1 MSAATATPPPT
12 AHEPFGGISAV
23 RRFSVEEYHRLID
36 AGIFT
41 EQDRVE
47 LLDGYLIEKDMV
59 RPPEH
64 DGPMDLFEG
73 AIAGLI
79 PPGWFLRIQRAV
91 TLSNSEPEPDYAIV
105 RGTRRDYLARHPGP
119 DDIGLLVE
127 VSHTSLGSDLSDK
140 VRIYG
145 AAGIPFYWVIDTINR
160 KVIVFAA
167 PDYSRPVE
175 HPIGSKVPLIIA
187 GRTIG
192 HIAVSDLL

>member
-1 MSAATATPPPT
+1 M
-12 AHEPFGGISAV
+12 V
-23 RRFSVEEYHRLID
+23 RRFTVDEYHRLI
-36 AGIFT
+36 AANILT
-41 EQDRVE
+41 EADRVE

-59 RPPEH
+59 RTPEH

-79 PPGWFLRIQRAV
+79 PAGWFLRIQRAI
-91 TLSNSEPEPDYAIV
+91 TLTNSEPEPDYAIV

-140 VRIYG
+140 ARIYG

-160 KVIVFAA
+160 KIIVFTA
-167 PDYSRPVE
+167 PDYSQPTE
-175 HPIGSKVPLIIA
+175 HPIGSSVSLILDGRTA
-187 GRTIG
+187 GR
-192 HIAVSDLL
+192 IAVSDVL